1 MSTNHS
7 NGHFPMNLPILTG
20 KNYDNWCKQMKVVF
34 RFQEMW
40 NLVTEGVPTLGAR
53 ATDEDKES
61 NKELKKR
68 DYKALFIIHQCLAPD
83 NFEKVGDCESS
94 KEAWDI
100 LAQSFGG
107 AEQVKEVKLQTFKRQ
122 FDLIQME
129 ESETVSD
136 YFTKVIRLVNQ
147 IKSCG
152 EVIETK
158 FVVSKI
164 LRSLTPRFDHVVA
177 AIETSK
183 RISEISKEELLGCLE
198 SNEQR
203 MNERK
208 AAKGKSEIALQV
220 QSNRGRG
227 GRGRGNGN
235 KGRGNY
241 NNNAKEFQT
250 ESSNSKKSNNFHGNS
265 RDECNASKPQDE
277 DAKMVKQE
285 ENEVLLMVTLKEEI
299 ESDKDQWYLDTG
311 CSTHMTGRKDWFVKI
326 NQTAKG
332 KVKFADDSTLAAIGT
347 GDVSIKKKNGGS
359 ALISDVLY
367 IPDIMEHRC
376 LATSE
381 NRSEWLWHYRLGHLN
396 FRDLNQMQRKR
407 MVSGLP
413 DIKVSY
419 EVCEECVQ
427 AKQPKSS
434 FSKDAER
441 RTKDL
446 LEIVYSDVCGP
457 LQVNSLGGNK
467 YFVTFIDN
475 HSRKLWTY
483 LINKKSEVLEVFKRF
498 KSLVER
504 QSGFKI
510 KVLRT
515 DGGGEYMSSEFTAL
529 CEQEGI
535 IREVTP
541 PYTPQQ
547 NDIAERKNRTIMNMV
562 RSMLN
567 SKDLPKELWGEA
579 VATATYVLN
588 RLAYKHVP
596 GQLRKKLDNKSEMM
610 ILVGYHNTGG
620 YKLFDPINRT
630 IVISRDVL
638 IDETK
643 EWDWK
648 KSIEKSTFSIMCE
661 DEEVIRRVDQSE
673 SSRPRRSRQMSARLQ
688 ECEITQDNE
697 VNEEGDLVHLAFL
710 ADSEPV
716 NDSEALK
723 SSKWREAV
731 KEELRSIES
740 NNTWSLTELPP
751 MKKAIA
757 VKWVYKVKMSPQG
770 EITRHKATLVA
781 KRFLQR
787 EGIDYEEVYAPVA
800 RIETIRLVVAMANIN
815 NWSIHQMDV
824 KCAFL
829 NGPLSEEVFVKQP
842 PGFEVKGQT
851 TKVYKLHKALYG
863 LKQAHRAW
871 NKNIDGY
878 LSQIGF
884 TKCVTEH
891 GVCVRKEK
899 NKGAIILCLYVDDL
913 LITGSNEEYI
923 ADFKKQMMREFEMTD
938 IGHLS
943 YFLRIE
949 FARCARGLMMHQK
962 RYASEILKRF
972 DMVNCNLAI
981 TPAKPRL
988 QISKCEEEDSVDPTK
1003 FRSLI
1008 GSLRYLCNTRPGLVY
1023 SVGIVSRFMNKPKV
1037 SHLAAVKRILRYVKG
1052 TTECGSV
1059 FPASDVGKNCKLVGY
1074 TDASWCGDV
1083 EDRKSTAGYLFFIG
1097 DAPISWCSKKEQ
1109 VVALSSCE
1117 VEYITASMCA
1127 TQAIWLRN
1135 LIEEIAG
1142 KGMDSVT
1149 LKIDNVSA
1157 INLAIQFLMAG
1168 VNI

>member
-68 DYKALFIIHQCLAPD
+68 DYKALFIIHQCVDPD

-107 AEQVKEVKLQTFKRQ
+107 ADQVKEVKLQTFKRQ

-147 IKSCG
+147 IKNCG
-152 EVIETK
+152 ETIEAK

-241 NNNAKEFQT
+241 NNNAREFQT
-250 ESSNSKKSNNFHGNS
+250 ESSNSQKSNNFHGNS
-265 RDECNASKPQDE
+265 RGSKPS
-277 DAKMVKQE
+277 V
-285 ENEVLLMVTLKEEI
+285 NHLRV
-299 ESDKDQWYLDTG
+299 
-311 CSTHMTGRKDWFVKI
+311 F
-326 NQTAKG
+326 
-332 KVKFADDSTLAAIGT
+332 
-347 GDVSIKKKNGGS
+347 GS
-359 ALISDVLY
+359 V
-367 IPDIMEHRC
+367 
-376 LATSE
+376 
-381 NRSEWLWHYRLGHLN
+381 
-396 FRDLNQMQRKR
+396 
-407 MVSGLP
+407 
-413 DIKVSY
+413 
-419 EVCEECVQ
+419 
-427 AKQPKSS
+427 
-434 FSKDAER
+434 
-441 RTKDL
+441 
-446 LEIVYSDVCGP
+446 
-457 LQVNSLGGNK
+457 
-467 YFVTFIDN
+467 
-475 HSRKLWTY
+475 
-483 LINKKSEVLEVFKRF
+483 
-498 KSLVER
+498 
-504 QSGFKI
+504 
-510 KVLRT
+510 
-515 DGGGEYMSSEFTAL
+515 
-529 CEQEGI
+529 
-535 IREVTP
+535 
-541 PYTPQQ
+541 
-547 NDIAERKNRTIMNMV
+547 
-562 RSMLN
+562 
-567 SKDLPKELWGEA
+567 
-579 VATATYVLN
+579 
-588 RLAYKHVP
+588 AYKHVP
-596 GQLRKKLDNKSEMM
+596 DQLRKKLDNKSEMM

-638 IDETK
+638 IDEAK

-648 KSIEKSTFSIMCE
+648 KSIEKSTVSIMCE
-661 DEEVIRRVDQSE
+661 YEEVIRRVDQSE
-673 SSRPRRSRQMSARLQ
+673 SSRPQRSRQMPVRLQ
-688 ECEITQDNE
+688 EYEITQDNE

-723 SSKWREAV
+723 SSKWKEAM
-731 KEELRSIES
+731 KEELRSIEN

-770 EITRHKATLVA
+770 EITRHKARLVA
-781 KRFLQR
+781 KGFLQR

-800 RIETIRLVVAMANIN
+800 RIETIRLVVAMANSN

-829 NGPLSEEVFVKQP
+829 KNGPLSEEVFVKQP

-851 TKVYKLHKALYG
+851 NKVYKLHKALYG
-863 LKQAHRAW
+863 LKQAPRAW
-871 NKNIDGY
+871 NKRIDGY

-884 TKCVTEH
+884 IKCVTEH
-891 GVCVRKEK
+891 GVYVRKDK
-899 NKGAIILCLYVDDL
+899 NKGVIILCLYVDDL

-943 YFLRIE
+943 YFLGIE

-981 TPAKPRL
+981 TPAEPRL
-988 QISKCEEEDSVDPTK
+988 QLSKCEEEDSVDPTK

-1008 GSLRYLCNTRPGLVY
+1008 GSLRYLCNTRPDLVY
-1023 SVGIVSRFMNKPKV
+1023 SVGIVSRFMDKPRV
-1037 SHLAAVKRILRYVKG
+1037 SHLVVVKRILRYVKG
-1052 TTECGSV
+1052 TMDCGIV
-1059 FPASDVGKNCKLVGY
+1059 FSASDVGKNCKLVGY

-1083 EDRKSTAGYLFFIG
+1083 EDRKSTAGYMFLIG

-1117 VEYITASMCA
+1117 AEYITASMCA
-1127 TQAIWLRN
+1127 TQAIWLKN

-1149 LKIDNVSA
+1149 LKIDNISA
-1157 INLAIQFLMAG
+1157 INLAKNPISHGRSKHIEMRYHYLREQVNNDLLKLEHCRSEVQLADILTKSVQNEVFKRLIDLMG
-1168 VNI
+1168 VTSLANMN